1 MENTF
6 ATDLSDSQLAQLNEI
21 LDRCLVDLQKAHA
34 QLVRDES
41 QFQQTQAEI
50 EAITARSERGNLD
63 ADSMII
69 DDVTDLPERL
79 PGIYRRLT
87 T

>member
-6 ATDLSDSQLAQLNEI
+6 ATDLSDSHLAQLNEI
-21 LDRCLVDLQKAHA
+21 LDRCLADLQKAHA
-34 QLVRDES
+34 QLVKGES

-63 ADSMII
+63 VEQILRTGALDSS
-69 DDVTDLPERL
+69 TH
-79 PGIYRRLT
+79 
-87 T
+87 